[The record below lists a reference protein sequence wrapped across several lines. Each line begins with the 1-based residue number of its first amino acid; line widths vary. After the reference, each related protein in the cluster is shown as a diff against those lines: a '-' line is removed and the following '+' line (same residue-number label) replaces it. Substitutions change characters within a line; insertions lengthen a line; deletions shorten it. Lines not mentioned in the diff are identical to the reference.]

1 MNSDLIRVSVVKYL
15 NSIPF
20 VYGLQRSAGRLG
32 LEISVD
38 TPAHCA
44 KRLAGGDADIG
55 LIPISEFGNIPG
67 GYILGDYCIGADGP
81 VYSVCLASDSPVE
94 ELRRIYMDP
103 HSRTS
108 VNLVKVLAR
117 DYWKKD
123 FEWVDAEDGF
133 EQHRIG
139 GTDGAVVIGDKVFG
153 IAGRYRYQ
161 YDLAETWKKMT
172 GLPFVFAAW
181 VSNRDF
187 DQAWKDEFNLALAG
201 GVGSIES
208 ALEEYPYGDK
218 LGGVDLHDYLTNKI
232 SYQLD
237 NKKRAGMALFL
248 KKLKEFNLD
257 PK

>member
-1 MNSDLIRVSVVKYL
+1 MNSDLVRVSVVKYL

-20 VYGLQRSAGRLG
+20 VYGLQRSSGRLG
-32 LEISVD
+32 LDISVD
-38 TPAHCA
+38 TPAECA
-44 KRLAGGDADIG
+44 RKLKAGEADIG
-55 LIPISEFGNIPG
+55 LIPISEFGAIPG

-81 VYSVCLASDSPVE
+81 VYSVCLASELPVG

-117 DYWKKD
+117 DYWKMD
-123 FEWVDAEDGF
+123 FDWLDAEEGF
-133 EQHRIG
+133 EQEKIEGTTG
-139 GTDGAVVIGDKVFG
+139 GVVIGDKVFG
-153 IAGRYRYQ
+153 IAGRYNYQ

-181 VSNRDF
+181 VSNRNF
-187 DQAWKDEFNLALAG
+187 DESWKDGFNQALAG
-201 GVGSIES
+201 GVGSIQN
-208 ALEEYPYGDK
+208 ALDEYPYNDK
-218 LGGVDLHDYLTNKI
+218 LKGVDLFDYLTNKI
-232 SYQLD
+232 SYRLD

-248 KKLKEFNLD
+248 KKLKEFNQD